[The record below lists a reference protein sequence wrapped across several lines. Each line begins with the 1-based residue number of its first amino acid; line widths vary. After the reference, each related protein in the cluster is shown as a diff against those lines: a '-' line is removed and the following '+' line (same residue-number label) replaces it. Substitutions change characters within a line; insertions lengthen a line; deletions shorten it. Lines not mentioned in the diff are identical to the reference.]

1 MSALSMGSLFPKELV
16 TEMFSKVKGHSSLAK
31 MAPSEPVP
39 FTGKDYFTF
48 QFDSDVSIVGEN
60 GAKPAGDA
68 SIDPVTV
75 KPLKVVY
82 QSRVSDEFMTAAED
96 YRLNVLKEFA
106 AAFAKKMGAA
116 LDKMAIHG
124 INPATGLPATAT
136 IGNNYFDYV
145 CADTA
150 ITYSGSA
157 PDDNLESAIKVLE
170 DNEYAPNG
178 IAMAPIMR
186 GAMGAMVN
194 NANGAK
200 YPGFQFG
207 GVSDLNGIK
216 VDSNITVGSASKSN
230 DRALVGDFN
239 AFRWGYAK
247 QIPLEV
253 IEYGNP
259 DNSEAGDLKG
269 HNQVLLRSEAW
280 IGWGILDKNAFC
292 LVCKDGTPI
301 ITT

>member
-16 TEMFSKVKGHSSLAK
+16 KEMFSKVKGHSSLAK
-31 MAPSEPVP
+31 MAAQEPVP

-60 GAKPAGDA
+60 GPKPAGDA

-75 KPLKVVY
+75 KPIKVVY
-82 QSRVSDEFMTAAED
+82 QSRVSDEFITAAEE

-124 INPATGLPATAT
+124 INPATGALAAGT

-145 CADTA
+145 CAATA
-150 ITYSGSA
+150 ITYNGST
-157 PDDNLESAIKVLE
+157 PDDNLESAIAVLE
-170 DNEYAPNG
+170 NNEYAPNG
-178 IAMAPIMR
+178 IAMSPVMR
-186 GAMGAMVN
+186 AAMGAMTTSG
-194 NANGAK
+194 NGPK

-207 GVSDLNGIK
+207 NFADLGGIK
-216 VDSNITVGSASKSN
+216 VDSNITIGSASGSN
-230 DRALVGDFN
+230 DRALVGDFD

-247 QIPLEV
+247 EIPLEI

-259 DNSEAGDLKG
+259 DGGSYDLKQA
-269 HNQVLLRSEAW
+269 NQILLRSEAW

-292 LVCKDGTPI
+292 LVCKDGTPV